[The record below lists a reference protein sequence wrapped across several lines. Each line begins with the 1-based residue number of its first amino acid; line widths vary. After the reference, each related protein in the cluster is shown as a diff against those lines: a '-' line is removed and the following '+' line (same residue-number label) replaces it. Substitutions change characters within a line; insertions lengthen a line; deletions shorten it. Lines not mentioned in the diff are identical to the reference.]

1 MNSSVLSLLYDPT
14 LIFVHHI
21 TLLFKNA
28 EFPSLCADFCSCLN
42 ICLKTPDL
50 FFFILIVILKNIQE
64 ERADILSIQHMKVD
78 IYHYLDKNI
87 KYVIPYRCLILAL
100 GNSLTNPTKNTGI
113 LRVRGEDVYLQGNLR
128 SW

>member
-1 MNSSVLSLLYDPT
+1 MGTYVKYT
-14 LIFVHHI
+14 
-21 TLLFKNA
+21 T
-28 EFPSLCADFCSCLN
+28 
-42 ICLKTPDL
+42 
-50 FFFILIVILKNIQE
+50 
-64 ERADILSIQHMKVD
+64 MKVY

-100 GNSLTNPTKNTGI
+100 GKSLTTPTKNRGI